1 MKKLPRC
8 QSKTFQTQK
17 KFIKI
22 KNYTK
27 GIPHGLIQ
35 CLNQKKKNLCPYD
48 SNGEWILPEDVLD
61 SDVDGWEKFKW
72 ARAEEIMD
80 SQNYK
85 VFEEGCSAD
94 DILQGSIGDC
104 YFLSAIGSL
113 CRFPKL
119 IESIYL

>member
-1 MKKLPRC
+1 M
-8 QSKTFQTQK
+8 
-17 KFIKI
+17 
-22 KNYTK
+22 
-27 GIPHGLIQ
+27 
-35 CLNQKKKNLCPYD
+35 
-48 SNGEWILPEDVLD
+48 D
-61 SDVDGWEKFKW
+61 SDVEKWEKFKW

-104 YFLSAIGSL
+104 YFLSAIESL

-119 IESIYL
+119 IERLFYTKSKTKQHEYGITCFG